1 MAYINLYNNNPTV
14 GLTDGNVVS
23 LNGAQTNPVSVSLDA
38 SLQESKTVK
47 MAIRCDSGYQTQG
60 STTISFTGTSAG
72 YWSICDTE
80 NGTYTS
86 SLTIASVID
95 ATNTIFYVKA
105 ASATSETPSLDTSVF
120 IQVVTKVEA
129 LS

>member
-14 GLTDGNVVS
+14 GLTDGDAVS
-23 LNGAQTNPVSVSLDA
+23 LNGAGTNPISVSLDA
-38 SLQESKTVK
+38 SLQEEKAVK
-47 MAIRCDSGYQTQG
+47 VAIRCDSGYQTQG

-72 YWSICDTE
+72 YWTICDTE
-80 NGTYTS
+80 NGTYAS
-86 SLTIASVID
+86 SLTFSNTID

-105 ASATSETPSLDTSVF
+105 ASASSETPTLDTSVSV
-120 IQVVTKVEA
+120 QVITKVEA